1 MRRLRGL
8 TDLLVRRRLTA
19 AAVAVAVI
27 AAAAIAVVAVPATW
41 RATAM
46 LAVEVAERPAGYGA
60 DAVIAAEVALLR
72 DVGLHRRTVAAL
84 RRGPEVEATEA
95 LGAALTV
102 DALDPRSIRLSLDG
116 PDRGDAA
123 ATLNLLIE
131 LYFEQRQRLIA
142 AADDGRREHDRL
154 LILRRDHE
162 EAAAKLSALRQENVT
177 FAIDEQRPLLLR
189 QRAQLERD
197 LEAATAEIA
206 GLEGSL
212 ETLREQL
219 RRTPR
224 SIALAIDAAP
234 PNLVGDATAK
244 LAELELREQE
254 LLGRYRQG
262 SQPVQAIRDEIA
274 RIRTSLR
281 TAEAGVASRLRSG
294 PNPVHQELHKQVLSA
309 EAALNAAR
317 RRQAALEY
325 QLSGANRR
333 IADLAAREAAVK
345 DIEAKIQSL
354 RQETAALSHQ
364 PNAMPG
370 ASADVLRHAT
380 VRLLRPA
387 VALPAPVW
395 PKPARDLPLAVLVGI
410 VMGVAAAALADRFS
424 GRLETVE
431 AVERRLGL
439 PVLATLAP
447 RP

>member
-8 TDLLVRRRLTA
+8 TDLLARRRLTA
-19 AAVAVAVI
+19 ATVAVAVI

-46 LAVEVAERPAGYGA
+46 LAVEVAERPAGS
-60 DAVIAAEVALLR
+60 VVAAEIALLR
-72 DVGLHRRTVAAL
+72 DVGLHRLTVAAL
-84 RRGPEVEATEA
+84 RRGPELEATEA
-95 LGAALTV
+95 LGAALAV
-102 DALDPRSIRLSLDG
+102 DALDARSIRLSLDG

-154 LILRRDHE
+154 LTLRREHE
-162 EAAAKLSALRQENVT
+162 EAAAKLSALRQENVN

-197 LEAATAEIA
+197 LEGAMTEIA

-212 ETLREQL
+212 ETLREQV

-224 SIALAIDAAP
+224 TIALATDAAP
-234 PNLVGDATAK
+234 PNMAGDATSK

-274 RIRTSLR
+274 RIRSSLR
-281 TAEAGVASRLRSG
+281 EAETGVASRQRSG

-325 QLSGANRR
+325 QLSGVNRR

-345 DIEAKIQSL
+345 DIEAQIHALQ
-354 RQETAALSHQ
+354 QETAALSRQ
-364 PNAMPG
+364 PNAGRG
-370 ASADVLRHAT
+370 ATVNLLRRAT
-380 VRLLRPA
+380 VRLVRPA
-387 VALPAPVW
+387 VASAAPVW
-395 PKPARDLPLAVLVGI
+395 PRPARDLPVAVLLGI
-410 VMGVAAAALADRFS
+410 VMGVVAAALADRFS
-424 GRLETVE
+424 GRLETAE

-447 RP
+447 RH